1 MDTQEHNAWNLFL
14 HVARQSHSVMLVAGF
29 LEDEETRE
37 DSSGLSSFCGSPGPG
52 DVRHQRSEDC
62 WKVEDDVL
70 K

>member
-37 DSSGLSSFCGSPGPG
+37 DSSGLSSFCGSLGQEMS
-52 DVRHQRSEDC
+52 DANRSEDC